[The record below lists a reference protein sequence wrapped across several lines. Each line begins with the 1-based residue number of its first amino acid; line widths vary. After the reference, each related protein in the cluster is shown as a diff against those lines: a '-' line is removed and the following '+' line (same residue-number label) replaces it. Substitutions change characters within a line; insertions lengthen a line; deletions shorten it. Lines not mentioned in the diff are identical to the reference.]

1 MSHIKPLGSQGQMGK
16 IKIQKPK
23 TKSPMSFS
31 KLCLEMVRDSSHYH
45 KFPWKLKRLL
55 YQKKKVQRLLV
66 KSELSF
72 RILFEA
78 HRLQKLLVAVPRG
91 GICWHQKSHLASS
104 TSKKQHEAAF
114 YHKQANVASSI
125 RSCQNQTKTAG
136 WFKIAKRGVH
146 MKFRAISTTFG
157 LTSLLQQQSRS
168 SRRPWSQRPC
178 QTKQSTWVVSKYH

>member
-1 MSHIKPLGSQGQMGK
+1 
-16 IKIQKPK
+16 
-23 TKSPMSFS
+23 MSFS
-31 KLCLEMVRDSSHYH
+31 KLCLEMVRDPLHYH
-45 KFPWKLKRLL
+45 NSPGSSKGYSTKRRKFKDSWSN
-55 YQKKKVQRLLV
+55 QK
-66 KSELSF
+66 LSF

-104 TSKKQHEAAF
+104 TSKKQHEATF

-136 WFKIAKRGVH
+136 SLKIAKRGVH